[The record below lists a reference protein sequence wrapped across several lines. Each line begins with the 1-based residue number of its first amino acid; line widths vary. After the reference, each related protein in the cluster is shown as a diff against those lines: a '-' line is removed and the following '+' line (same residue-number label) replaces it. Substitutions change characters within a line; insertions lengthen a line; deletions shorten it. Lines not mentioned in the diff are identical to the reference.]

1 MEKSEIVEAIDL
13 LRCRFDG
20 LNQDEITEHR
30 DAVEN
35 AIIALNNLLHRMG
48 QSTARARDY
57 ARFLIRQLE
66 AHFGA
71 VILRREE
78 LQFEAASVASAAS
91 NIPDFARRF
100 SII

>member
-30 DAVEN
+30 NAVEN
-35 AIIALNNLLHRMG
+35 AIIALNNLLPSMG
-48 QSTARARDY
+48 KSTARARDY

-66 AHFGA
+66 AHLGA
-71 VILRREE
+71 TILLREE
-78 LQFEAASVASAAS
+78 LQVAAASIAAPAS
-91 NIPDFARRF
+91 NIPGFSNRF
-100 SII
+100 SIL